1 MGHDSVNKLEVIDL
15 TKSFGDGAIKAVDGI
30 SFSVPEGIIFGL
42 VGRNGAGKTTTIRM
56 LIDIYSVDSG
66 KVLFNGQERN
76 KDFHK
81 RVGYLPEE
89 RGLYPKMSIM
99 DNLLFLAEIKGKS
112 PAEIKP
118 KVYEYLD
125 RFELSHRS
133 HENVGS
139 LSKGNQ
145 QKIQIIGTVI
155 HDPDFVI
162 LDEPFSG
169 LDPVTTNTLKDLILD
184 LKKAGKVVMLSTH
197 MMDMAEKMC
206 DHIAMIQ
213 QGSLILNAP
222 VADIKKQ
229 YSESNITLSFDGDI
243 SFISSLP
250 YVESVEDFGKS
261 VSIRVSENQHVQ
273 TLLQELIN
281 RNVVIKKFESGD
293 ISLHEIFVKLTQ
305 EATEE
310 SKLMDALDANQKEKA
325 ETNTEEA
332 GA

>member
-1 MGHDSVNKLEVIDL
+1 MGHYSVNKLEVIDL
-15 TKSFGDGAIKAVDGI
+15 KKSFNEGAIKAVKGI

-56 LIDIYSVDSG
+56 LIDIYSIDSG
-66 KVLFNGQERN
+66 QVLFNGSERDAN
-76 KDFHK
+76 FHK

-99 DNLLFLAEIKGKS
+99 DNLLFLAEIKGKKA
-112 PAEIKP
+112 AEIKP

-133 HENVGS
+133 HETVGS

-169 LDPVTTNTLKDLILD
+169 LDPVTTNTLKDLILE
-184 LKKAGKVVMLSTH
+184 LKNAGKVVMLSTH

-213 QGSLILNAP
+213 HGELILNAP

-229 YSESNITLSFDGDI
+229 YSESNITLAFDGNID
-243 SFISSLP
+243 FVHSLP

-261 VSIRVSENQHVQ
+261 VSIRVSDNQHVQ
-273 TLLQELIN
+273 SLLQALIN
-281 RNVVIKKFESGD
+281 KNVVIKKFESGD
-293 ISLHEIFVKLTQ
+293 ISLHEIFVKMTQ
-305 EATEE
+305 EANEE
-310 SKLMDALDANQKEKA
+310 DKLMDALEANKEEQATK
-325 ETNTEEA
+325 EEA
-332 GA
+332 EA